1 MIKKLKDKVLS
12 GGHLSEREAFSLLKT
27 TDKEALY
34 KASGEITKHFCKNKF
49 DMCSI
54 INARSGKCPED
65 CKWCAQSGHYKTHIN
80 TYYLIDREECQK
92 QATLAFQQKI
102 HHLGLVTSGRK
113 VQGELLTRVC
123 DLYKHISSINTNTRF
138 CASLGLLDKQELS
151 LLLATGVKRYHCN
164 LETAPSYFPTLCST
178 HTQEEKIKTIRA
190 AQEIGMEVCSGGI
203 IGMGETAE
211 QRIELAFILKQL
223 NIHSIPINILQPI
236 PGTPLEQTA
245 PLSPDEILTTIALFR
260 FINPDA
266 YLRLAGGRAQL
277 SQDTLKKALMIGI
290 NSSIVGDMLTTVG
303 SKVAEDNKLFTNCG
317 YSIDNEYENE

>member
-80 TYYLIDREECQK
+80 TYSIIDREECQK

-151 LLLATGVKRYHCN
+151 LLLAAGVKRYHCN
-164 LETAPSYFPTLCST
+164 LETAPSYFPALCST
-178 HTQEEKIKTIRA
+178 HTQEEKIKTIRT

-211 QRIELAFILKQL
+211 QRIELAFTLKQL

-303 SKVAEDNKLFTNCG
+303 SKVAEDKKLFTNCG